1 MLFDSRQFRINHD
14 RSVDKNY
21 RSSQHKLRPRKDKKH
36 WEDKK
41 KDRAVN
47 RRKRK
52 RKTITRG

>member
-1 MLFDSRQFRINHD
+1 MSFNCVQVENNYYKLEE
-14 RSVDKNY
+14 KNY

-36 WEDKK
+36 WEYKK
-41 KDRAVN
+41 NNRAVN